1 MGVRLMYMT
10 PLSALRD
17 ELARMHDVTHLF
29 DAPPPLLDPSEQAE
43 LMECAAILLDDKI
56 RSDPLAFA
64 QPRFHEGLY
73 EEVANVLMVQLEGT
87 PLDELDLLEEEVYA
101 AVACAAKL
109 VFAVVAPRRSCRRT
123 LIRKPP
129 NVSVLR
135 RKIELLRSIPQ
146 EPQRTPKWHADRWQR
161 MTAATMYKC
170 FGTLGARN
178 QIRYDKCKPIDASK
192 FDHVSTETP
201 MHHGTKY
208 EPVSTMLYEREH
220 DTIVE
225 EFGCI
230 PHQRYGF
237 IGASPDGINAKE
249 TSSRYGRMIEI
260 KNIVNRPITGI
271 PKFEYWVQMQ
281 IQMETCDL
289 NECDFLETRFLEYA
303 SYEEFREDG
312 TFTRTGNGQQK
323 GAIMYFVVDG
333 RPFYAYSPLDLDQE
347 AFEEWECKMMEA
359 HVAHTWVKNI
369 YWKLDQLSCVL
380 VLRNKLWFE
389 AALPV
394 IEDTWNDVLR
404 GRKEGYEQYAPRS
417 VKRQKQIGKGS
428 AMDIESGAPAPAVNV
443 VSVDTSTD
451 AAMKDAYLQSIL
463 AELEKHAE

>member
-1 MGVRLMYMT
+1 MATLLIDMT

-17 ELARMHDVTHLF
+17 GLAQMHDVTHLF
-29 DAPPPLLDPSEQAE
+29 DAPPPILDPSEQAE
-43 LMECAAILLDDKI
+43 LTECAAILLDEKI

-64 QPRFHEGLY
+64 QPRFHEELY
-73 EEVANVLMVQLEGT
+73 EDVASMLVVQLEGT

-101 AVACAAKL
+101 AVAAAARL
-109 VFAVVAPRRSCRRT
+109 VFSVVAPRRSCRRT

-135 RKIELLRSIPQ
+135 RKIEFLRSVPQ
-146 EPQRTPKWHADRWQR
+146 EPQRTAKWHSDRWQR
-161 MTAATMYKC
+161 MTAATMHKC

-178 QIRYDKCKPIDASK
+178 QIRYDKCKPIDTSK
-192 FDHVSTETP
+192 FDHVSTETA

-230 PHQRYGF
+230 PHQKHSF

-249 TSSRYGRMIEI
+249 TSPRYGRMVEI

-271 PKFEYWVQMQ
+271 PKFEYWIQMQ

-289 NECDFLETRFLEYA
+289 NECDFLETRFIEYA
-303 SYEEFREDG
+303 SHEEFLGDG
-312 TFTRTGNGQQK
+312 TFTRTSGGQQK

-333 RPFYAYSPLDLDQE
+333 RPFYAYSPLDLDQS
-347 AFEEWECKMMEA
+347 AFEEWETRMMEEHA
-359 HVAHTWVKNI
+359 AHTWVKNI
-369 YWKLDQLSCVL
+369 YWRLDQLSCVL

-394 IEDTWNDVLR
+394 IEETWNDVLR
-404 GRKEGYEQYAPRS
+404 GREEGYEQYAPRS
-417 VKRQKQIGKGS
+417 AKRPKQAGKCD
-428 AMDIESGAPAPAVNV
+428 AMDVGTIPTVNI

-451 AAMKDAYLQSIL
+451 AVTKDAYLQSIL
-463 AELEKHAE
+463 EELEKHAR